1 MNLIE
6 HLSRLERIDNLLYRP
21 DGTLRS
27 DIEVE
32 AVIREAK
39 KAQNAEFLPD
49 QEAVDMVLATESCW
63 LRNAKA
69 EQLRR
74 DPVDAINDTEAL
86 LTFLQFQFDASFL
99 LEGQRQSADR

>member
-39 KAQNAEFLPD
+39 KAQDAEYLPD
-49 QEAVDMVLATESCW
+49 QDAVDMVLATESCW

-69 EQLRR
+69 DQLLR

-86 LTFLQFQFDASFL
+86 LQFLQFQFDASFL
-99 LEGQRQSADR
+99 LEGKSQNTEV